1 MDSTNSYDRI
11 VCQWVAVTLTLGAHI
26 KQGINGMLGGRG
38 VKLTP
43 TIEVGDVHYSIDS
56 TH

>member
-11 VCQWVAVTLTLGAHI
+11 VCQWVAVTLILEGTHQTGN
-26 KQGINGMLGGRG
+26 QWLGGRG

-56 TH
+56 TY